1 MTLPVP
7 RISSARVE
15 NSAGVGGRVAA
26 SRGTSVSELRAEVVP
41 DMQAEL
47 ADRGLD
53 HLSRYLA

>member
-1 MTLPVP
+1 
-7 RISSARVE
+7 
-15 NSAGVGGRVAA
+15 
-26 SRGTSVSELRAEVVP
+26 VSELRAEVVP